1 MENFEIIG
9 ANKLKGEVT
18 VNSSKN
24 AAVAL
29 ILAALINKGKTT
41 LRNVPQIEE
50 VFRLMEVLESIGV
63 KFEKKKRDVTII
75 PPTKIAIK
83 NINRQSA
90 ERTRSIILMIG
101 SLAGR
106 VSEYF
111 IPQAGGCRLGS
122 RTVKPHLFAL
132 EEFGVKIKNERG
144 GFFVETK
151 NIHPA
156 KKVILYEMGDTVTE
170 NAILVAAQTK
180 GKSLIKLASAN
191 YMVQDLCFYLEKLG
205 VKIKGIGTS
214 TLEIEGLKNISKNVS
229 YEIGEDPIEAMFFLS
244 LGAVCGSAI
253 LVKRCPIDFLEL
265 ELLKLK
271 KMGLKSE
278 IVKEYISGNKKTKLV
293 DIRVSAAPLT
303 ALEEK
308 IHPLP
313 SVAGINIDNLPFF
326 VPVAMFAK
334 GKTLIHDWVYEE
346 RAIYFS
352 ELNRLGA
359 KVTLLDQHRVI
370 IEGPSKLSGT
380 EMMCPPAL
388 RPAAII
394 LVAMLCAKG
403 KSILRNV
410 YSINRGYENLEER
423 LQKIGANIKRITN

>member
-1 MENFEIIG
+1 MDNFEIIG
-9 ANKLKGEVT
+9 GNKLKGEVT

-29 ILAALINKGKTT
+29 ILASLINKGKTT
-41 LRNVPQIEE
+41 LKNVPQIEE
-50 VFRLMEVLESIGV
+50 VFRLMEVLESVGV
-63 KFEKKKRDVTII
+63 KFKKSGRDISIAT
-75 PPTKIAIK
+75 PAKIDIK

-101 SLAGR
+101 CLAGR
-106 VSEYF
+106 VKEYF

-144 GFFVETK
+144 GFFVDTK
-151 NIHPA
+151 NLHPA
-156 KKVILYEMGDTVTE
+156 KKVVLYETGDTVTE
-170 NAILVAAQTK
+170 NAILVAAQVK
-180 GKSLIKLASAN
+180 GKSIIKLASAN
-191 YMVQDLCFYLEKLG
+191 YMVQDVCFFLEKLG
-205 VKIKGIGTS
+205 VKIKGIGTA
-214 TLEIEGLKNISKNVS
+214 TLEIEGLSNIKKDIV
-229 YEIGEDPIEAMFFLS
+229 YEISEDPIEAMLFLS
-244 LGAVCGSAI
+244 LGASCGSDI

-265 ELLKLK
+265 EILKLR
-271 KMGLKSE
+271 KMGMKYE
-278 IVKEYISGNKKTKLV
+278 IAKEYLSGNKKTKLADV
-293 DIRVSAAPLT
+293 RVQASQLI

-313 SVAGINIDNLPFF
+313 SAAGINIDNLPFF

-359 KVTLLDQHRVI
+359 KVVLLDPHRVTI
-370 IEGPSKLSGT
+370 QGPSKLIGA
-380 EMMCPPAL
+380 EIMCPPAL

-410 YSINRGYENLEER
+410 YSINRGYEKLEER
-423 LQKIGANIKRITN
+423 LQKLGANIKRISE